1 MSTPYYNTCKRAA
14 ERLQTEELR
23 ELSDMAD
30 KCEGWLS
37 PEFLELRN
45 AVRDEL
51 STRTINPD

>member
-1 MSTPYYNTCKRAA
+1 MTTPYYNTCKMAA
-14 ERLQTEELR
+14 ERLPTDELQK
-23 ELSDMAD
+23 LSDMAD

-37 PEFLELRN
+37 PEFIELRN

>member
-1 MSTPYYNTCKRAA
+1 MSTPHYNICKRAA
-14 ERLQTEELR
+14 KRLPTEELTAIS
-23 ELSDMAD
+23 EMAD